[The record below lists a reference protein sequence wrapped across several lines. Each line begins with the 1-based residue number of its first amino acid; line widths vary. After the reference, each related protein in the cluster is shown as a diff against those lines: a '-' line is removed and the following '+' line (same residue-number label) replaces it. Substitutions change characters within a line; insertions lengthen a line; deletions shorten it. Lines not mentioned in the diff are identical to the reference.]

1 MFTER
6 RPEIPGEHRFVIP
19 STRKDEREI
28 IVEIPQGNRRV
39 FSDMNVVVRE
49 MDYSELPI
57 TK

>member
-6 RPEIPGEHRFVIP
+6 RPEMPRLVIP

-28 IVEIPQGNRRV
+28 IVEIPQGNRGV

-49 MDYSELPI
+49 MHYSELPI
-57 TK
+57 TE